1 MKKLLI
7 VLLLTGCAQT
17 SFNKPVEYNN
27 DHLPKPQLQFEREL
41 RYTPTTRLQPK
52 IVSGET
58 NPPAITWSEYW
69 QNK

>member
-27 DHLPKPQLQFEREL
+27 DYLPKPQLQFEREL
-41 RYTPTTRLQPK
+41 KYVPTTQLKPR
-52 IVSGET
+52 IASGMN